1 MQVHAA
7 QPSSYWCGR
16 YQALSD
22 RFQHD
27 DALLG
32 NTYFNTEEEATVTT
46 FTPLHK
52 VIKSTPL
59 RQVSPQSSSS
69 SQPII
74 ITRHRKSI
82 TRPAK
87 TSPTFARVMEDDD
100 RRSQRILT
108 YLQELC
114 CTNAARKS
122 FWNWQVDY
130 ARAMKNKLLLP
141 HGGRMSDDKGW
152 IGRVGRVIS
161 DGIGSAGPTGRGTGL
176 GKRSAFGFRRARS
189 GLDRP

>member
-1 MQVHAA
+1 
-7 QPSSYWCGR
+7 
-16 YQALSD
+16 
-22 RFQHD
+22 
-27 DALLG
+27 
-32 NTYFNTEEEATVTT
+32 
-46 FTPLHK
+46 
-52 VIKSTPL
+52 
-59 RQVSPQSSSS
+59 
-69 SQPII
+69 
-74 ITRHRKSI
+74 
-82 TRPAK
+82 
-87 TSPTFARVMEDDD
+87 MEDDD

-141 HGGRMSDDKGW
+141 HGGRMSDEKGW

-161 DGIGSAGPTGRGTGL
+161 DGIGSGGTTGRGTGL

-189 GLDRP
+189 GLDGP